1 MTTDEMGLVDL
12 GLDTAVERERVAAE
26 VAAARERVSAGL
38 SAAVGADGAVRRPC
52 ASRALESALLL
63 VLLRRRGGHAQ
74 VERELAEFLA
84 TPQAQAGGFDAALA
98 QAVLTGRK
106 TGTDVV
112 GDELLAGF
120 DHFSLARKRL
130 LFDVY
135 LAVAGAVPFDASML
149 RPYRA
154 ADRGGENGD
163 NTVTWIEMIM
173 LSVRVVVAHGLGVG
187 DRIDAGERERLL
199 ELLGSSRAPVWENYT
214 AAHLLALLA
223 VQEFAPGHRLV
234 EDGVAAV
241 VACRNADGGVPSMA
255 NLDVFSTGPAGLA
268 LARAGADPALL
279 HRMCDYL
286 IARQMPDG
294 GWPYGEDMRHSDVD
308 ASSYA
313 AACLAAVD
321 PERHRESLLRAG
333 GYFRDIVGRDGG
345 FPTYV
350 KGDPSEVG
358 MTAGAVSALAWNG
371 TDHGDLLDG
380 AARWL
385 LDAQHADGTF
395 ERSWSLSEANTIWR
409 AMWALHSLPEPVRTA
424 LKARIA
430 DASAAAHGF
439 LAQAQNE
446 DGGWGYRPGDASDTT
461 STCYSLLALA
471 AMGRRPQDDAVVRA
485 GLAHLVSR
493 QEPDGTFTA
502 LPDQVAPRPLLF
514 DAPVFTDIWVLLA
527 LTGGDGSGTGGGGTG
542 AGGKAW

>member
-1 MTTDEMGLVDL
+1 MTTSEIGMAGPGLAR
-12 GLDTAVERERVAAE
+12 GLEPTAGGL
-26 VAAARERVSAGL
+26 AAAREQVCASL

-52 ASRALESALLL
+52 ASRALESALML
-63 VLLRRRGGHAQ
+63 VLLRRRGGHVRQ
-74 VERELAEFLA
+74 EQELAEYLA
-84 TPQAQAGGFDAALA
+84 TPQAQAGGFDAALV
-98 QAVLTGRK
+98 QAVLHGRRI
-106 TGTDVV
+106 GVDVV
-112 GDELLAGF
+112 GGELLAGF

-135 LAVAGAVPFDASML
+135 LAVAGAVPFEASML
-149 RPYRA
+149 RPHRT
-154 ADRGGENGD
+154 ADRGAD

-173 LSVRVVVAHGLGVG
+173 LSVRILVAHGLGEGAQV
-187 DRIDAGERERLL
+187 DDGERARLL

-234 EDGVAAV
+234 ETGVAAV
-241 VACRNADGGVPSMA
+241 LACRDPDGGVPSMS

-268 LARAGADPALL
+268 LARAGADRGLL

-286 IARQMPDG
+286 IGRQMPDG
-294 GWPYGEDMRHSDVD
+294 GWAFGEDMRHSDVD

-321 PERHRESLLRAG
+321 PVRHREALVRAG
-333 GYFRDIVGRDGG
+333 GYFRGVAGLDGG
-345 FPTYV
+345 FPTYM

-358 MTAGAVSALAWNG
+358 MTGGAVSALAWNATG
-371 TDHGDLLDG
+371 HGDLLDG

-385 LDAQHADGTF
+385 LDAQHQDGTF

-409 AMWALHSLPEPVRTA
+409 AMWALHSIPEPTRTT

-430 DASAAAHGF
+430 DASAASHRF
-439 LAQAQNE
+439 LAQAQNT
-446 DGGWGYRPGDASDTT
+446 DGGWGYRPGDASDTS

-471 AMGRRPQDDAVVRA
+471 AMDRCPQEDPVVRA
-485 GLAHLVSR
+485 GIAHLLSR

-527 LTGGDGSGTGGGGTG
+527 L
-542 AGGKAW
+542 AGFDSDETR

>member
-1 MTTDEMGLVDL
+1 MTTSEIETTGPGTAREPEPMPGGLVAA
-12 GLDTAVERERVAAE
+12 GER
-26 VAAARERVSAGL
+26 ARERVRESLG
-38 SAAVGADGAVRRPC
+38 AAVGVDGAVRRPC
-52 ASRALESALLL
+52 SSRTLESALLL
-63 VLLRRRGGHAQ
+63 VLLRRRGGHPRQ
-74 VERELAEFLA
+74 EQELAEFLA
-84 TPQAQAGGFDAALA
+84 APQAQVGGFDAALV
-98 QAVLTGRK
+98 QAVLHGR
-106 TGTDVV
+106 TVGTDVV
-112 GDELLAGF
+112 GGELLAGF
-120 DHFSLARKRL
+120 DHFTLARKRL

-135 LAVAGAVPFDASML
+135 LAVAGAVPFEASML

-154 ADRGGENGD
+154 ADPGAD

-173 LSVRVVVAHGLGVG
+173 LSVRVLVAHGLGAGNQV
-187 DRIDAGERERLL
+187 DDGERERLL

-223 VQEFAPGHRLV
+223 VQEFAPGHPLV
-234 EDGVAAV
+234 ETGVAAV
-241 VACRNADGGVPSMA
+241 LACRNPDGGVPSMS
-255 NLDVFSTGPAGLA
+255 NLDVFNTGPAGLA
-268 LARAGADPALL
+268 LARAGADRALL

-286 IARQMPDG
+286 IDQQMPDG
-294 GWPYGEDMRHSDVD
+294 GWTFAERMRHTDVD

-321 PERHRESLLRAG
+321 PVRHREALLRAG
-333 GYFRDIVGRDGG
+333 GYFRGIAGRDGG
-345 FPTYV
+345 FPTYM

-385 LDAQHADGTF
+385 LDAQHQDGTF

-409 AMWALHSLPEPVRTA
+409 ATWALHSVPEATRTT

-430 DASAAAHGF
+430 DADAASHRF
-439 LAQAQNE
+439 LAEAQNA

-461 STCYSLLALA
+461 STCYSLMALA

-485 GLAHLVSR
+485 GVTHLLSR
-493 QEPDGTFTA
+493 QESDGSFVA

-514 DAPVFTDIWVLLA
+514 DAPVFTDTWVLLA
-527 LTGGDGSGTGGGGTG
+527 LTGFDRDDTR
-542 AGGKAW
+542 

>member
-1 MTTDEMGLVDL
+1 MTASEIETAASGAAYGMDPAAG
-12 GLDTAVERERVAAE
+12 GLD
-26 VAAARERVSAGL
+26 AARERVCVRL
-38 SAAVGADGAVRRPC
+38 TAAVGPDGAVRSPC
-52 ASRALESALLL
+52 TSRALESALLL
-63 VLLRRRGGHAQ
+63 VLLRRRGGRGRQ
-74 VERELAEFLA
+74 ERELAQYLA

-98 QAVLTGRK
+98 HAVLEGRRIVS
-106 TGTDVV
+106 DVV
-112 GDELLAGF
+112 GGELLAGF

-135 LAVAGAVPFDASML
+135 LAVAGAVPFDGSML
-149 RPYRA
+149 RPHRA
-154 ADRGGENGD
+154 AGRGGVNED

-173 LSVRVVVAHGLGVG
+173 LSVRVVVAHGLGAGGQVG
-187 DRIDAGERERLL
+187 DGERERLL
-199 ELLGSSRAPVWENYT
+199 ELLGSSRAPVWENYP

-234 EDGVAAV
+234 ESGVAAV
-241 VACRNADGGVPSMA
+241 LACRNPDGGVPSMS
-255 NLDVFSTGPAGLA
+255 NLDVFNTGPAGLA
-268 LARAGADPALL
+268 LSRAGADRGLL

-286 IARQMPDG
+286 MGRQMPDG
-294 GWPYGEDMRHSDVD
+294 GWAFGEDMRHSDVD

-321 PERHRESLLRAG
+321 PARHRDALVRAG
-333 GYFRDIVGRDGG
+333 GYFRGIVGRDGG

-350 KGDPSEVG
+350 KGDPSEAG

-371 TDHGDLLDG
+371 SDHGGLLDG

-385 LDAQHADGTF
+385 LDAQHEDGTF

-409 AMWALHSLPEPVRTA
+409 ATWALHSMPEPTRTA

-430 DASAAAHGF
+430 DASAATHRF

-471 AMGRRPQDDAVVRA
+471 AMGRRPQEDAVVRA

-493 QEPDGTFTA
+493 QGPDGAFTA

-514 DAPVFTDIWVLLA
+514 DAPVFTEIWVLLA
-527 LTGGDGSGTGGGGTG
+527 LTGSDSGET
-542 AGGKAW
+542 W